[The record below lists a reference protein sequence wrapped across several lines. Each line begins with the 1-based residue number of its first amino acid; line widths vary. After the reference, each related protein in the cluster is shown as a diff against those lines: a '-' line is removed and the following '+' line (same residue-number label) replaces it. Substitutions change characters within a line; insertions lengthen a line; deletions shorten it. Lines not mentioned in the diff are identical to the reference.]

1 MVFRVEEHSDTEI
14 IKGLFVEQIVFQF
27 NVRLQIGIW

>member
-14 IKGLFVEQIVFQF
+14 IKGLFVEYEGLRWFF
-27 NVRLQIGIW
+27 FLLYY

>member
-14 IKGLFVEQIVFQF
+14 IKGLFVEYSHIKGAEC
-27 NVRLQIGIW
+27 I

>member
-14 IKGLFVEQIVFQF
+14 IKGLFVEISKGQKAALSHLIK
-27 NVRLQIGIW
+27 N